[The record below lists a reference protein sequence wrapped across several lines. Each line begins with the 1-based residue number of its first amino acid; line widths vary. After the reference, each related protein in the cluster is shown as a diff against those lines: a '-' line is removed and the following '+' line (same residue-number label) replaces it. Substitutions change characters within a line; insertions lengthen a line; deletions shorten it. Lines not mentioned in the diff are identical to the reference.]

1 MAATQR
7 IIGVQTKRATR
18 KAMSEMRI
26 VEANGRN
33 IFLPKIL
40 NLKSP
45 GKRPIPSLSSQGS
58 AEASTMSVI
67 KITNNQRIT
76 VALPAAS
83 AHADS

>member
-18 KAMSEMRI
+18 KAISEIKM
-26 VEANGRN
+26 VEANGSN

-45 GKRPIPSLSSQGS
+45 GKRPIPSFSSQGS
-58 AEASTMSVI
+58 AEANTISVR
-67 KITNNQRIT
+67 KITNSQRIN
-76 VALPAAS
+76 VVLPAAS
-83 AHADS
+83 AHVDS

>member
-7 IIGVQTKRATR
+7 IIGVQIKRATR

-45 GKRPIPSLSSQGS
+45 GKRPIPSFSNQGS
-58 AEASTMSVI
+58 AEANTISVR
-67 KITNNQRIT
+67 KITNSQRIN
-76 VALPAAS
+76 VVLPAAS
-83 AHADS
+83 AQVDS